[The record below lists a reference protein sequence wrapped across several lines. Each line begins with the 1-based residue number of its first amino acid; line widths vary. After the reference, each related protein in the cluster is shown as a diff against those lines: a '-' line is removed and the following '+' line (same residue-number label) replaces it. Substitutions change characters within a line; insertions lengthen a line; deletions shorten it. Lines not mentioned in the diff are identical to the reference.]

1 VRLATRRIEFLVL
14 PVPIV
19 PAFRFQLK
27 LPAFVVIPVWA
38 AEQVYYTFVAADDS
52 PIAFSAH
59 VGGFALGL
67 AFAFALKL
75 LRVEERYV
83 NPAIERQIGIEQDP
97 GVTRAADARVAGDL
111 ASARRLIDGVLRGD
125 PRNLDAWIESWEI
138 ALSADDPERAGQAG
152 LRLLELHGRGPDPE
166 MVWSVAQDPRWREL
180 RMPARFLTAV
190 ADLYARAGDA
200 REAIEIYRRQAAEAP
215 PGDVA
220 SLRAL
225 VCEGELLV
233 RAGDAKA
240 ARAAFERARSHP
252 ACSEPWRER
261 IARALSPARPGAGA

>member
-1 VRLATRRIEFLVL
+1 
-14 PVPIV
+14 
-19 PAFRFQLK
+19 
-27 LPAFVVIPVWA
+27 
-38 AEQVYYTFVAADDS
+38 
-52 PIAFSAH
+52 
-59 VGGFALGL
+59 
-67 AFAFALKL
+67 
-75 LRVEERYV
+75 
-83 NPAIERQIGIEQDP
+83 
-97 GVTRAADARVAGDL
+97 
-111 ASARRLIDGVLRGD
+111 
-125 PRNLDAWIESWEI
+125 
-138 ALSADDPERAGQAG
+138 
-152 LRLLELHGRGPDPE
+152 
-166 MVWSVAQDPRWREL
+166 VAQDPRWREL

-190 ADLYARAGDA
+190 ADLCARAGDA